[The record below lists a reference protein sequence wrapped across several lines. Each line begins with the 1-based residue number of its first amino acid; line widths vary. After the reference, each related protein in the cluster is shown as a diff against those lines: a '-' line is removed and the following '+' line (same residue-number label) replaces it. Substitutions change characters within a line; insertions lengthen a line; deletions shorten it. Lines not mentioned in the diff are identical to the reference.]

1 MFSVDVRRTAQACVF
16 ALRGELDYDSAVQL
30 QEAADLVL
38 TGPDQPGLVVV
49 DCTAL
54 AFCDSS
60 GIGGLI
66 RIYQKLSAHGG
77 LLRLAAAPGS
87 VARVF
92 ALTGL
97 DQAIAV
103 HPTPE
108 SALLSGAG
116 PRESGSEAAAPPA
129 RRASERST
137 GR

>member
-38 TGPDQPGLVVV
+38 TGHDQPGLVVA

-77 LLRLAAAPGS
+77 LLRLRPRARWRGS
-87 VARVF
+87 SR
-92 ALTGL
+92 
-97 DQAIAV
+97 
-103 HPTPE
+103 
-108 SALLSGAG
+108 
-116 PRESGSEAAAPPA
+116 
-129 RRASERST
+129 
-137 GR
+137 